1 MNNDQ
6 HHFEFS
12 DYTQTFFLH
21 SNLSKRVLEKI
32 IDKCQSNIRRKF
44 IDLKPN
50 VFSSLRKE
58 NSLKRQ
64 QKLQSCKKIK
74 SNRSW

>member
-1 MNNDQ
+1 MINITLNLVITLKP
-6 HHFEFS
+6 FS
-12 DYTQTFFLH
+12 FIAILAREY
-21 SNLSKRVLEKI
+21 SKI

-64 QKLQSCKKIK
+64 Q
-74 SNRSW
+74 N